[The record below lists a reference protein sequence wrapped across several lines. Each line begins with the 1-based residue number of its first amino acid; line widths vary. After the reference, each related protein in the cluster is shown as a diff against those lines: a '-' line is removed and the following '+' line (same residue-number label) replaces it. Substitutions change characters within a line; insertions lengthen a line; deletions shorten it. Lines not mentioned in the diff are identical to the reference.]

1 MTTSPLLADAING
14 EIKRQLAKLTRRD
27 IAAQALGSS
36 LVILCDDLAEA
47 CAISNAYAPEHL
59 IVQTRAPRDLLD
71 QLENTG
77 SIFLGAWT
85 PESVGDYASGTNHTL
100 PTYGYAR
107 TCSSTGLAD
116 YQRRYTVQELSER
129 GIQGLGPIVER
140 IAQAEGLDG
149 HKNAVTLR
157 LNAPPPR
164 PNKQHSRRICHE
176 HCQPGAPRGAGPHP
190 YQSARRIGGK
200 GHVWLNANEAP
211 LAYPFTIEGS
221 RLNRYPEC
229 QPAEVVN
236 GYAAYAGVNPDQV
249 LVSRGADE
257 AIELLIRTFCEAGE
271 DQILICPPTY
281 GMYAISAETC
291 GVGIVEQPLTASR
304 QPDWPAIADRL
315 SDVKLVFLCS
325 PNNPTGDLV
334 GRDGLIALLEK
345 ARDRA
350 IVVVDEAYIEFCP
363 EASVVDL
370 LARFPNLVVT
380 RTLSRPL
387 PRRGSA
393 AALLWPV
400 PR

>member
-1 MTTSPLLADAING
+1 MSIANLARRVVRA
-14 EIKRQLAKLTRRD
+14 LT
-27 IAAQALGSS
+27 
-36 LVILCDDLAEA
+36 
-47 CAISNAYAPEHL
+47 
-59 IVQTRAPRDLLD
+59 
-71 QLENTG
+71 
-77 SIFLGAWT
+77 
-85 PESVGDYASGTNHTL
+85 
-100 PTYGYAR
+100 
-107 TCSSTGLAD
+107 
-116 YQRRYTVQELSER
+116 
-129 GIQGLGPIVER
+129 
-140 IAQAEGLDG
+140 
-149 HKNAVTLR
+149 
-157 LNAPPPR
+157 
-164 PNKQHSRRICHE
+164 
-176 HCQPGAPRGAGPHP
+176 P

-236 GYAAYAGVNPDQV
+236 GYAAYSAVNPDQV

-257 AIELLIRTFCEAGE
+257 AIELLIRTFCEAGQ

-315 SDVKLVFLCS
+315 GDVKLVFLCS

-345 ARDRA
+345 AQDRA

-380 RTLSRPL
+380 RTLSKAFALAGIRCGFTLANPEVIAMLAKVIAPLSHPRTYRPDRSAGPISHGARADARACGGAQQAKGRL
-387 PRRGSA
+387 QGRAGQACLREGSVRGQGQLRAGALCGWRQRVCRHEGRRHHLAGLLQQAGPGQQHSRHHRLSGRDGRRAGRA
-393 AALLWPV
+393 A
-400 PR
+400 

>member
-1 MTTSPLLADAING
+1 MSIANLARRVVRA
-14 EIKRQLAKLTRRD
+14 LT
-27 IAAQALGSS
+27 
-36 LVILCDDLAEA
+36 
-47 CAISNAYAPEHL
+47 
-59 IVQTRAPRDLLD
+59 
-71 QLENTG
+71 
-77 SIFLGAWT
+77 
-85 PESVGDYASGTNHTL
+85 
-100 PTYGYAR
+100 
-107 TCSSTGLAD
+107 
-116 YQRRYTVQELSER
+116 
-129 GIQGLGPIVER
+129 
-140 IAQAEGLDG
+140 
-149 HKNAVTLR
+149 
-157 LNAPPPR
+157 
-164 PNKQHSRRICHE
+164 
-176 HCQPGAPRGAGPHP
+176 P

-380 RTLSRPL
+380 RTLSKAFALAGIRCGFTLGHPEVIAML
-387 PRRGSA
+387 AKVIAPYPIPEPIAQIAAQALSPMGLELMRERVAELNKQKAAFKAELTKLACVKEVFEDKGNFVLVRFVDGAAVFAAMKAAGIILRDFSTKPGLDNSIRVTIGYQGEMDA
-393 AALLWPV
+393 VLAALRDLPS
-400 PR
+400 PTLFKTRM

>member
-1 MTTSPLLADAING
+1 MSIANLARRVVRA
-14 EIKRQLAKLTRRD
+14 LT
-27 IAAQALGSS
+27 
-36 LVILCDDLAEA
+36 
-47 CAISNAYAPEHL
+47 
-59 IVQTRAPRDLLD
+59 
-71 QLENTG
+71 
-77 SIFLGAWT
+77 
-85 PESVGDYASGTNHTL
+85 
-100 PTYGYAR
+100 
-107 TCSSTGLAD
+107 
-116 YQRRYTVQELSER
+116 
-129 GIQGLGPIVER
+129 
-140 IAQAEGLDG
+140 
-149 HKNAVTLR
+149 
-157 LNAPPPR
+157 
-164 PNKQHSRRICHE
+164 
-176 HCQPGAPRGAGPHP
+176 P

-211 LAYPFTIEGS
+211 QAYPFTIEAS

-291 GVGIVEQPLTASR
+291 GVGIVEQPLTTSR

-380 RTLSRPL
+380 RTLSKAFALAGIRCGFTLASPEVIAMLAKVIAPYPIPEPIAQIATQALSPMGLELMRERVMELNKQKAAFKAELTTLACVKEVFEDKGNFVLVRFVDGAAVFAAMKAAGIILRDFSTKPGLDNSIRVTIGYQGEMDAVLAVLRDL
-387 PRRGSA
+387 PSPT
-393 AALLWPV
+393 L
-400 PR
+400 